1 VNEPN
6 IVLSIHNSPSADY
19 IRRDLISCVM
29 YELMKELRRTFLTAD
44 SRALIVHRNLTLDL
58 YALRLKLQIQS
69 LTGGR
74 TRREIRFSSSARAC
88 RERGDNATRFNNSE
102 RFSPLFFL
110 LFFCKTVGRLII
122 YARWTRYVAKEKN
135 RCRAT
140 ALSRKELSLEC
151 ASRSRFH
158 RAALRKHPRR
168 LLAA

>member
-19 IRRDLISCVM
+19 IRRDLTSCVM

-44 SRALIVHRNLTLDL
+44 SRALIARRNLTLDL

-74 TRREIRFSSSARAC
+74 TRRGIRFSLSARAC

-102 RFSPLFFL
+102 RFFPPFFL
-110 LFFCKTVGRLII
+110 LFFR
-122 YARWTRYVAKEKN
+122 
-135 RCRAT
+135 
-140 ALSRKELSLEC
+140 
-151 ASRSRFH
+151 
-158 RAALRKHPRR
+158 
-168 LLAA
+168 